1 MKKIRINV
9 AFEKTFK
16 KIHNWSL
23 IWNWNLKTNI
33 FQEFSRD
40 GTEFQV
46 QGVVCLGG
54 GQVSLTNMEWEGGK
68 GPWKMLQGLNCSS
81 QSLRHFF
88 PCFSPSNPSAKIAG
102 RVFFWFSLEL
112 GGDCIPLD
120 MFFFSK
126 LYFLTEKM
134 SYTPVN

>member
-1 MKKIRINV
+1 MELEPENKHLPR
-9 AFEKTFK
+9 
-16 KIHNWSL
+16 
-23 IWNWNLKTNI
+23 I
-33 FQEFSRD
+33 FQRWNRVSGSRC
-40 GTEFQV
+40 
-46 QGVVCLGG
+46 CLFRG